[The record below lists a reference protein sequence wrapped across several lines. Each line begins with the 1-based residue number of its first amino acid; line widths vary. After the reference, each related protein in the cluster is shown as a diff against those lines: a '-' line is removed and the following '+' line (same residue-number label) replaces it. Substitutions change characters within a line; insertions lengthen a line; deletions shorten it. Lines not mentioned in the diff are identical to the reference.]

1 MKIGV
6 LGVGAIGGII
16 GGYLARANHDVTL
29 IDQWPANVEHIKAN
43 GITVTTFDQGPF
55 TAQADAL
62 HLGEVA
68 AGRPSFD
75 VVVLSVKSYDTLWAA
90 KFIEPYLASGGY
102 IMSAQNSINEDAI
115 ASVVGWP
122 RVTGCVVM
130 LGAAMYEPGRPERT
144 SASDRPAFA
153 LGEPSGITSPRL
165 EAMAEVMGDAG
176 VTRITNNLWGDRW
189 AKLAINCMSNAL
201 AAITGLRSA
210 ELRENSE
217 VRGVSIAIAA
227 ELLTVAGGL
236 GVRVEPISG
245 VSADMFLAAATD
257 GAVREEV
264 EHHIHEAGKN
274 IGSGRP
280 SLAQDIVKGR
290 KTEAQHLNGYV
301 VRRALEVGVRT
312 PVNRSIVDL
321 IGRIETGD
329 IESSLSNLKYIDY

>member
-68 AGRPSFD
+68 AARPSFD

-90 KFIEPYLASGGY
+90 KFIEPYLAPGGY

-122 RVTGCVVM
+122 RVTGCVVT

-153 LGEPSGITSPRL
+153 LGEPLSLVGAASR
-165 EAMAEVMGDAG
+165 DK
-176 VTRITNNLWGDRW
+176 TRRTDYDRQS
-189 AKLAINCMSNAL
+189 AHTLQKLSTVYDSRSRSLFLHLRPPAL
-201 AAITGLRSA
+201 H
-210 ELRENSE
+210 
-217 VRGVSIAIAA
+217 V
-227 ELLTVAGGL
+227 
-236 GVRVEPISG
+236 
-245 VSADMFLAAATD
+245 
-257 GAVREEV
+257 
-264 EHHIHEAGKN
+264 
-274 IGSGRP
+274 
-280 SLAQDIVKGR
+280 Q
-290 KTEAQHLNGYV
+290 
-301 VRRALEVGVRT
+301 
-312 PVNRSIVDL
+312 
-321 IGRIETGD
+321 
-329 IESSLSNLKYIDY
+329 